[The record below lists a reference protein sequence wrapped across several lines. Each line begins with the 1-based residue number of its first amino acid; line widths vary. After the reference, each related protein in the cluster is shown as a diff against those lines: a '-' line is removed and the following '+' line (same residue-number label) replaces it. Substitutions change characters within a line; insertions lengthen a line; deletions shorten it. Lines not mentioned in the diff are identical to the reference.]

1 MAFVIK
7 DTNPQYGGACY
18 FVGTR
23 KIHDPHGRACEAAD
37 FGDREHAKKFTS
49 RSNAA
54 DRASALNKMAGRNQF
69 VIEEE
74 SIYNQQ
80 YGRRRTAN
88 GFNGFGHLPEPR
100 REAQPSYGGFD
111 WQEDDNGYNG
121 F

>member
-37 FGDREHAKKFTS
+37 FGDRENAKKFTS
-49 RSNAA
+49 RSSAA

-80 YGRRRTAN
+80 YGRRRGTN
-88 GFNGFGHLPEPR
+88 GFTGFGTLPNP
-100 REAQPSYGGFD
+100 EAQPSYGGFRWD
-111 WQEDDNGYNG
+111 EEDEGGYNG